1 MRVSDTEVVDSAFA
15 NAKPGLVVLTW
26 GPGTPVADTPFSP
39 ILPSIPLP
47 PLPGTTVGMSFVRG
61 RFGAGPMLDDVIQHL
76 WLAAFGGVSNSD
88 HFRSQSRF

>member
-1 MRVSDTEVVDSAFA
+1 MEVVDSAFA

-47 PLPGTTVGMSFVRG
+47 PLPGTTLPGASGCRSFAVGLV
-61 RFGAGPMLDDVIQHL
+61 LDDVIKM
-76 WLAAFGGVSNSD
+76 
-88 HFRSQSRF
+88 